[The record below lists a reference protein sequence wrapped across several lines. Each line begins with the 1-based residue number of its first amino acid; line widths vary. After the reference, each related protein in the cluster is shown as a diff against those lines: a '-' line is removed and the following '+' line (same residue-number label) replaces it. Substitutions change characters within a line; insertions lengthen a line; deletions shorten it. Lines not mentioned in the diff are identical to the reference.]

1 MKTSAIIEMAIRALN
16 HPATRAYAKKTIE
29 ALKSGDTQAVRRTG
43 GVLKKVLDKSIQ
55 KVKGLTV
62 EEKFVNPGKT
72 VSLRRELFY
81 NPHTQT
87 AGRGYFGNFKETPM
101 LDLDLPGTSHFD
113 RNVIHASKSEAIKKI
128 AQFLKTPEGKK
139 SLFAAYDTPGGI
151 RLWDL
156 SRRMNPEK
164 YYKKGISEALGDDP
178 DYRFWNVKRG
188 GYATRLSP
196 KPGREGDKVAT
207 FVDYL
212 GSGEAI
218 PANVQEVATW
228 HDNLI
233 RRILESS
240 TKENISLGGLFD
252 LLGK

>member
-1 MKTSAIIEMAIRALN
+1 MKTSTIIKLAIRGLN
-16 HPATRAYAKKTIE
+16 HPATQAYARKTIE
-29 ALKSGDTQAVRRTG
+29 AVKNGDTRTVRRAG
-43 GVLKKVLDKSIQ
+43 GFLKKALDRIVAQAKNA
-55 KVKGLTV
+55 VG
-62 EEKFVNPGKT
+62 EEKFVNPGQT

-87 AGRGYFGNFKETPM
+87 AGKGYFGNFRKTPM
-101 LDLDLPGTSHFD
+101 LDLDLPGASHFD
-113 RNVIHASKSEAIKKI
+113 RNVIHSNKEQAIKKI
-128 AQFLKTPEGKK
+128 AEFLGTPQGKK

-156 SRRMNPEK
+156 SRRMSPKK

-178 DYRFWNVKRG
+178 DYRTWNVKRG
-188 GYATRLSP
+188 GFATRLSP
-196 KPGREGDKVAT
+196 KPGREGDEVAK

-218 PANVQEVATW
+218 PENVQEVATW

-233 RRILESS
+233 RKILESS